1 MNTIGPVERYL
12 KEKIAKEGAI
22 HLTLIDPE
30 KTDPKTSAKI
40 SAEAEKAGTN
50 AILLGGSTIIS
61 TGQVDS
67 AAKEIK
73 KSTKIPLI
81 LFPGNVSGVS
91 KFADAIFFMSLLN
104 SNNPYFLI
112 DAQALAAPTV
122 KKLGIETLPLGY
134 IIMGSGGA
142 AGFIGYARPI
152 PYDRCELAAMYALA
166 AQHLGMRFVY
176 LEAGSGAEKPIP
188 SRAIKIVRKTVDIPL
203 IVGGGIRSKMDVKE
217 AVRAGANMVVTGTA
231 VEDIDR
237 VGKKIG
243 EFVEAMRD

>member
-1 MNTIGPVERYL
+1 MNTTGPVEKYL

-40 SAEAEKAGTN
+40 STEAEKAGTSV
-50 AILLGGSTIIS
+50 ILLGGSTIIS
-61 TGQVDS
+61 SGQVDS
-67 AAKEIK
+67 VAKEIK
-73 KSTKIPLI
+73 KYTKIPLI

-104 SNNPYFLI
+104 SANPYFLI

-122 KKLGIETLPLGY
+122 KRCGIETLPLGY
-134 IIMGSGGA
+134 IIMGTGGA

-152 PYDRCELAAMYALA
+152 PYDRCELAASYALA
-166 AQHLGMRFVY
+166 AQLLGMRFVY
-176 LEAGSGAEKPIP
+176 LDAGSGAEKPIP
-188 SRAIKIVRKTVDIPL
+188 SGAIQIVRKTVDIPL
-203 IVGGGIRSKMDVKE
+203 IVGGGIRSKRDVKE

-231 VEDIDR
+231 VEKIDR

-243 EFVEAMRD
+243 EFVEAIRG